1 MAAHGGQQERSADA
15 GKAGHPSPPAT
26 LGLILAGGQGRRIG
40 GRDKAW
46 LRLHGRPLI
55 CHVRQRLQPQVTQI
69 LVSANRHRWAY
80 ARLGLDSLADAP
92 QWSQRGPLAAVASAW
107 ERHPDTWL
115 AIVPVDCP
123 LAPHDHVQRL
133 RAALATGGHAA
144 ALRRGDRPQPLFA
157 LLSPALAAAAVSALH
172 DVRPPSMRQWLDD
185 QGAQWIDYPDPDGC
199 VFANINRIDDL
210 HCLARIIH
218 ERSS

>member
-1 MAAHGGQQERSADA
+1 MAAHCSQQERSADA
-15 GKAGHPSPPAT
+15 ANAAHTSSPAT

-55 CHVRQRLQPQVTQI
+55 CHVQQRLQPQVTQV

-107 ERHPDTWL
+107 ERHPTAWL

-123 LAPHDHVQRL
+123 LAPRDQVQRL

-144 ALRRGDRPQPLFA
+144 ALRSGDRQQPLFGP
-157 LLSPALAAAAVSALH
+157 LSPALATAAISALR
-172 DVRPPSMRQWLDD
+172 DARPPSMRQWLDD

-210 HCLARIIH
+210 HFL
-218 ERSS
+218 ERACKRD